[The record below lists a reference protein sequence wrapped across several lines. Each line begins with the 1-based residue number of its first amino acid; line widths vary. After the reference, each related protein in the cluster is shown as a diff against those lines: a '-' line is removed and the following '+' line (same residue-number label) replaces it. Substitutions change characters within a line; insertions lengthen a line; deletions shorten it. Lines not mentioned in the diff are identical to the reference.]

1 MCLPE
6 SDRRSEDEWL
16 AGSPDQREEQ
26 RMRLMEEQQ
35 RRLMEEEMEE
45 EKEILELLKKLLY
58 NLVLGFMFLFIGL
71 SLLKNAEAL

>member
-6 SDRRSEDEWL
+6 L
-16 AGSPDQREEQ
+16 
-26 RMRLMEEQQ
+26 RLMVEQQ
-35 RRLMEEEMEE
+35 RRLRLRLRLRRMRLMVEQQRRLEEEMEE
-45 EKEILELLKKLLY
+45 EKERLELLKKLLY